1 MAKTVDLR
9 TYIALER
16 AFLRRLLRTWRI
28 QSAPIYQKITQACLD
43 HKWDEARRLVPDL
56 DMAEV
61 GTENK
66 EWITYMLLSCGVFG
80 ANMVARGKPSFVGVG
95 TFDTFLKQTT
105 NNMLQYLEH
114 NATAQIQKDAL
125 QLIAEDEAKTKAIKF
140 DESKH
145 PRDGKGRFAYHGTSN
160 ELAEK
165 ILKEGLK
172 PLSEMDRSSP
182 IGKGFAST
190 SEKVALSYAAMAS
203 DDSVDTITV
212 FVFKPEASRY
222 FQPANKHAFGPSGSW
237 AQARST
243 EMSSTETVPPELI
256 HEVRQYRLADVVE
269 ALGPQGGKQYADWES
284 PLEDVDPVKVV
295 RKEDQVIYVAFL
307 TTSGPVLKWD
317 ASKHPREPK
326 GSAIGGQFTEGT
338 VQEGPDFTRV
348 AITSQRP
355 EGDPGHQANKEVF
368 QHMHEFQSRLEA
380 LPGVTRVSVKPGV
393 GGWDGGSESMWQ
405 VFYRGNGAAR
415 RLVAQTA
422 KTFNQDAVLVLKKC
436 TGSNCQPAVELS
448 FAGGVSPVVREKVH
462 AVLVKNGIQG
472 WTWMKRGGKTLLRM
486 VSVPQWG
493 GVAEKHQKATAA
505 VSQKLREDGLE
516 NHRSVHK
523 VAVSVMEREG
533 DNSYDRIIGRTGT

>member
-1 MAKTVDLR
+1 MVRRKRVAKTVDLR

-16 AFLRRLLRTWRI
+16 AFLRRLLRSWRI

-56 DMAEV
+56 DMTEV
-61 GTENK
+61 GTENR

-80 ANMVARGKPSFVGVG
+80 ANMVAKGRPSFVGVG
-95 TFDTFLKQTT
+95 SFDTFLKQTT
-105 NNMLQYLEH
+105 NNMLQYLEL
-114 NATAQIQKDAL
+114 NATAQIQKEAL
-125 QLIAEDEAKTKAIKF
+125 QLIAEDEAQTKA
-140 DESKH
+140 
-145 PRDGKGRFAYHGTSN
+145 
-160 ELAEK
+160 
-165 ILKEGLK
+165 
-172 PLSEMDRSSP
+172 
-182 IGKGFAST
+182 
-190 SEKVALSYAAMAS
+190 
-203 DDSVDTITV
+203 
-212 FVFKPEASRY
+212 
-222 FQPANKHAFGPSGSW
+222 
-237 AQARST
+237 
-243 EMSSTETVPPELI
+243 
-256 HEVRQYRLADVVE
+256 
-269 ALGPQGGKQYADWES
+269 
-284 PLEDVDPVKVV
+284 
-295 RKEDQVIYVAFL
+295 
-307 TTSGPVLKWD
+307 VLKWD